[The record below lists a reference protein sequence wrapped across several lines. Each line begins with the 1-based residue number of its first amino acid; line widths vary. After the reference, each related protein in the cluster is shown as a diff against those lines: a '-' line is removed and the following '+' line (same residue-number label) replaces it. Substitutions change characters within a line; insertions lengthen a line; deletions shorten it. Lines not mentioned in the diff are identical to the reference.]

1 MNSLMTMMMMMKAHE
16 TNPRIQWIIPRH
28 THTHTHKQRK
38 NPLYTTIYSFHNY
51 NVYYLSF
58 TMYVSKVKVSWAKKK
73 KRFVTFTWKKTV
85 HNVRKKTTL
94 QWIIN
99 RRIHIDTHNG
109 IAYGRQTHILDKK
122 EKSRWNAKKIL
133 INVVDLQDD
142 WILWWWW
149 SLHQRNNYNHDHI
162 NNEW

>member
-1 MNSLMTMMMMMKAHE
+1 MDNK
-16 TNPRIQWIIPRH
+16 Q
-28 THTHTHKQRK
+28 THTHRH
-38 NPLYTTIYSFHNY
+38 
-51 NVYYLSF
+51 
-58 TMYVSKVKVSWAKKK
+58 
-73 KRFVTFTWKKTV
+73 
-85 HNVRKKTTL
+85 
-94 QWIIN
+94 
-99 RRIHIDTHNG
+99 THNG